1 MIFCFD
7 LDRTLIHSQRH
18 LLEGVPVLTAE
29 YRQGEAI
36 GFITPGAL
44 EAFRGIQHRS
54 ICLVNTLRGLEQ
66 ARRINF
72 VSDGS
77 CRYLALQNGL
87 YLYCDGVLDAD
98 WSAHV
103 SRTINSLPLCLED
116 GVSRVLKRL
125 PGIECL
131 SKQYEYLA
139 VFFTRPDFD
148 DQLCNALAMEL
159 ALLGWSIFRQRKK
172 LYLFPSHIHKGSVL
186 ERVMELEGCKES
198 IGFGDSA
205 FDIPFLRLCGAAWA
219 PGGCELKGQ
228 ALDFPIRFSKQTA
241 QAGTEDVLRCIL
253 STL

>member
-7 LDRTLIHSQRH
+7 LDQTLIHSQRH

-29 YRQGEAI
+29 YRQGEPI
-36 GFITPGAL
+36 GFITPAAL
-44 EAFRGIQHRS
+44 ETFRAIQRRS
-54 ICLVNTLRGLEQ
+54 VCLVNTLRGLEQ
-66 ARRINF
+66 ARRIDF

-87 YLYCDGVLDAD
+87 YLYRDGVLDAD

-103 SRTINSLPLCLED
+103 SRTVNGLPLGLED

-125 PGIECL
+125 SGIECL

-139 VFFTRPDFD
+139 VFFVGPDFD
-148 DQLCNALAMEL
+148 DRLCSALAAEL
-159 ALLGWSIFRQRKK
+159 APLGWSLFRQRKK
-172 LYLFPSHIHKGSVL
+172 LYLFPQPIHKGSVL
-186 ERVMELEGCKES
+186 GRVMALEGSGEA

-205 FDIPFLRLCGAAWA
+205 FDIPFLRLSKTAWA
-219 PGGCELKGQ
+219 PGGCELEGQ
-228 ALDFPIRFSKQTA
+228 APGFPIRFSTQTA
-241 QAGTEDVLRCIL
+241 QAGTEEVLRCVL